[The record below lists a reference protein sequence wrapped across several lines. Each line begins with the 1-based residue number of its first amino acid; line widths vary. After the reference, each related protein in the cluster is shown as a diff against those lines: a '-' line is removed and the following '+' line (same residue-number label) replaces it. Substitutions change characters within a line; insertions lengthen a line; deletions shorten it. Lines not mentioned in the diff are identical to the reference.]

1 MLTPSRTYEQ
11 GCTARV
17 LTGGHEVGGSNPLS
31 PTGPLPVSHTLG
43 QVTSEEKARWD
54 ERYSTGDY
62 QPRWEPSPLVERAIT
77 LVRSGRALV
86 LACGAGRNAL
96 RLAEAGFEVTG
107 VDVSSV
113 AIEMAKEAASGRG
126 LDIDWRVSDVRDLE
140 MSDDTY
146 DLITMIRFVD
156 RNIWP
161 DIPGAL
167 TENGWLLMEQH
178 LRTYRD
184 VVGPSG
190 DYRLG
195 PGELLEAFRRMR
207 IVHYSEA
214 LEPSDRSSGM
224 TATARLLACKGDPG
238 W

>member
-1 MLTPSRTYEQ
+1 MTR
-11 GCTARV
+11 
-17 LTGGHEVGGSNPLS
+17 
-31 PTGPLPVSHTLG
+31 
-43 QVTSEEKARWD
+43 EEKARWD
-54 ERYSTGDY
+54 ERYSSGDY
-62 QPRWEPSPLVERAIT
+62 EPRREPSPLVEQAT
-77 LVRSGRALV
+77 DLVAPGRALV

-113 AIEMAKEAASGRG
+113 AIETAKEAASARG
-126 LDIDWRVSDVRDLE
+126 LDVDWRVSDVRDFEL
-140 MSDDTY
+140 SANTY

-156 RNIWP
+156 RDVWP
-161 DIPGAL
+161 DIPQAL
-167 TENGWLLMEQH
+167 NEDGWLLMEQH

-190 DYRLG
+190 DYRLD
-195 PGELLEAFRRMR
+195 PGELLDAFPGMR

-214 LEPSDRSSGM
+214 LEPSDKSSGM
-224 TATARLLACKGDPG
+224 ATTARLLACKGDPG